1 MLLARGRS
9 TALHGTRC
17 PAVSHFNVDRPPW
30 GFLSASPGPGFCVL
44 ERLTPQR
51 KYAGKPALLPQSI
64 PPKNQLGWP
73 QKTTSGLPRDVQWF
87 ICQFKLSLQ
96 RQIPSLII
104 CIQSCSFHSQSPMSS
119 WIFRN
124 APTWHE
130 FEEFGSEISV
140 PILFLYSGGKN
151 ASLSPIVWG
160 EDSGRKG
167 ETQKGGLNKINERWL
182 FCFHSEWV
190 LRIP

>member
-30 GFLSASPGPGFCVL
+30 GFLCASLGPGFCVS

-51 KYAGKPALLPQSI
+51 KYAGEPALSPQSI
-64 PPKNQLGWP
+64 PPKNQSGWP
-73 QKTTSGLPRDVQWF
+73 QNTTSGLPRDVQWF

-104 CIQSCSFHSQSPMSS
+104 CIQSCSFHSQSPLSS

-124 APTWHE
+124 APTWHV

-140 PILFLYSGGKN
+140 PILFLHSGGKMHLLVP
-151 ASLSPIVWG
+151 LSGVKTQ
-160 EDSGRKG
+160 GRTEG
-167 ETQKGGLNKINERWL
+167 WDTERR
-182 FCFHSEWV
+182 SE
-190 LRIP
+190 